1 MAAAVSQITTEWQE
15 LESDPGLF
23 TLLLEDFG
31 VRGVLVKE
39 VYDIAQAF
47 DDRIYGYVFLF
58 QWTEERRARR
68 KAMIT
73 GEAFVTDREVL
84 KKMFFA
90 HQVVNNSCATHAL
103 LSILLNCDNSI
114 DIGPTLLRLKGFSS
128 ALDPESKGYAI
139 GNMPELAAAHNN
151 HARPDFPLPVNAIK
165 RSSMAT
171 SAMTVTTLD
180 TYHYVS
186 YVPIGDRLF
195 ELDGLK
201 EFPIDHGP
209 WGESEEWTDLFRRV
223 IDRRL
228 KDGEGIQFNLMALV
242 RDAIPRLSQEIK
254 LLQSKEKS
262 LLDAAI
268 LLAKEKAR
276 EVKTEEEVKEEV
288 DFAGVLRSVSE
299 TLESDDVESVA
310 KSVVTEESSLSDQ
323 LRVATASVM
332 VNHSNLERCKRAF
345 QEEVETR
352 ERYHTE
358 AYRRT
363 HDYDPFI
370 TTFIRSLATN
380 RLLPRRLVEK
390 AMAGQPK
397 KKKAHTKKKLNHHSH
412 HHKPKPVTNMQ
423 LLVNN
428 NPVQ

>member
-1 MAAAVSQITTEWQE
+1 MAATGGVQITTEWRE

-31 VRGVLVKE
+31 VRGVRVKE

-47 DDRIYGYVFLF
+47 EDRVYGYIFLF

-68 KAMIT
+68 KAMLT
-73 GEAFVTDREVL
+73 GEAFVMDREVV
-84 KKMFFA
+84 KGMFFA

-103 LSILLNCDNSI
+103 LSILLNCDDSI
-114 DIGPTLLRLKGFSS
+114 DIGPTLLRLKSFSS

-151 HARPDFPLPVNAIK
+151 HARPDLPLPFNTIK
-165 RSSMAT
+165 RSALVS
-171 SAMTVTTLD
+171 SAVTVTTMD

-209 WGESEEWTDLFRRV
+209 WSKTEQWTDLFRRV
-223 IDRRL
+223 IERRL
-228 KDGEGIQFNLMALV
+228 KDGDGIQFNLMAV
-242 RDAIPRLSQEIK
+242 VQDSIPRLSREIK
-254 LLQSKEKS
+254 QLQNKEKE
-262 LLDAAI
+262 LLDVAI
-268 LLAKEKAR
+268 QLAKEKV
-276 EVKTEEEVKEEV
+276 EVMNRQEKKEETN
-288 DFAGVLRSVSE
+288 FTRVLQSVSK
-299 TLESDDVESVA
+299 TLDVESVEE
-310 KSVVTEESSLSDQ
+310 VVEKLVAEDGSLDHQ
-323 LRVATASVM
+323 LKLATARVIVS
-332 VNHSNLERCKRAF
+332 HKELEQCKRDF

-352 ERYHTE
+352 QRYHTE
-358 AYRRT
+358 AHRRI

-370 TTFIRSLATN
+370 TCFVKSLASH
-380 RLLPRRLVEK
+380 RLLPKRLVEK
-390 AMAGQPK
+390 AVAIGTK
-397 KKKAHTKKKLNHHSH
+397 KKKTQVKNKKSNNHHQ
-412 HHKPKPVTNMQ
+412 KPKAKMQ

-428 NPVQ
+428 HPV